1 MRQQLRLR
9 VLVPV
14 AVLGLLGAG
23 FGAFAMGGP
32 AMPESIPV
40 QHTSSGAVD
49 TGATDTGAAHTTPT
63 TTAPAPPPPPTAGE
77 VDPTVWAEQANALC
91 VQLDEQLEA
100 LGEFE
105 SPQEAEEW
113 FAQALTLLR
122 AFEDDFAAL
131 GWPTGQ
137 QAAVLEV
144 HTGNSRAVG
153 FTEQFLAAIKAGDGD
168 RLVELAED
176 GPGDKAAAKEAD
188 ATLTELGANECAK
201 DSAENW
207 DVKRASALL
216 QWQLMK
222 YRAVVVVFYSPE
234 SDLDGAAVL
243 EARAAALETN
253 AGFLPVDVTNEK
265 QVAAIAVGYEVTGS
279 PTVLVVSRGPKL
291 RSEFRGFV
299 DRETVAQAVTNAL
312 K

>member
-23 FGAFAMGGP
+23 FGAFAMGQP
-32 AMPESIPV
+32 AQPTSAPLP
-40 QHTSSGAVD
+40 TSSGAVD
-49 TGATDTGAAHTTPT
+49 TGATETAPT
-63 TTAPAPPPPPTAGE
+63 TTAPTPPPPPTAGE
-77 VDPTVWAEQANALC
+77 VDPAVWAEQANALC

-105 SPQEAEEW
+105 SPKEAEEW
-113 FAQALTLLR
+113 FAQALVVLR
-122 AFEDDFAAL
+122 AFEEDFAAL
-131 GWPTGQ
+131 GWPTGR
-137 QAAVLEV
+137 QATVLELQTV
-144 HTGNSRAVG
+144 NARAVE
-153 FTEQFLAAIKAGDGD
+153 FTKSFLAAIEAGDGD
-168 RLVELAED
+168 RLVELAE
-176 GPGDKAAAKEAD
+176 GEPGDKAAKEGE
-188 ATLTELGANECAK
+188 ATVRELGAAECAK
-201 DSAENW
+201 SSSATWN
-207 DVKRASALL
+207 VKRASALL
-216 QWQLMK
+216 QWQLLK
-222 YRAVVVVFYSPE
+222 YRAVVVVFYSPA

-265 QVAAIAVGYEVTGS
+265 QVAAIAVGYEVLGS

-299 DRETVAQAVTNAL
+299 DRETVAQAVTNAR